1 MQKQKLLLLI
11 ICFFLGITIT
21 FSQVQKF
28 KTTKGAIKFY
38 SETLGK
44 WEKWEDLKNG
54 VDILIAVD
62 LTNERIKI
70 FSKNE
75 QVFDIIK
82 YYDKK
87 TDSDGDETISMQCV
101 DQDGLKCK
109 VRFLILNSQ
118 NGRKQIYI
126 DYSDVIILYNIK
138 NLE

>member
-1 MQKQKLLLLI
+1 MQKQRLLLLF
-11 ICFFLGITIT
+11 ICFFLGITVT

-44 WEKWEDLKNG
+44 WKEWEDLENG
-54 VDILIAVD
+54 VGILIVVD
-62 LTNERIKI
+62 WTNERIKI
-70 FSKNE
+70 FSKTNH
-75 QVFDIIK
+75 VFDIIK

-101 DQDGLKCK
+101 DQDGLKCN

-126 DYSDVIILYNIK
+126 DYSDTTILYNIQ